1 MRATVARFAVAALA
15 TAMLAGCNLEGD
27 MGFVEIRT
35 VPVSTLAPPPPLY
48 LDSEKLDPMKKG
60 NAVLRQRVGT
70 AKLQVEAS
78 NGNLAP
84 LCDLVV
90 KKNRITT
97 VTITVVERPPR
108 CQCRTSSSTDRTA
121 NRTCVS

>member
-1 MRATVARFAVAALA
+1 MPR
-15 TAMLAGCNLEGD
+15 
-27 MGFVEIRT
+27 
-35 VPVSTLAPPPPLY
+35 
-48 LDSEKLDPMKKG
+48 
-60 NAVLRQRVGT
+60 RQRVGT

-97 VTITVVERPPR
+97 VTVSPVERPPR
-108 CQCRTSSSTDRTA
+108 CQCRPSAGTDPTA